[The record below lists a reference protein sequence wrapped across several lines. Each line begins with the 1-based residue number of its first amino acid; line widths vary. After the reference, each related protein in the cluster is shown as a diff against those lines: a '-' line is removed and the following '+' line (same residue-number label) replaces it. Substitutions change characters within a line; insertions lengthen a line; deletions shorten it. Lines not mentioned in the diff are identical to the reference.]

1 MLNELEFKKET
12 KMAACTSPPW
22 AMLIPPRDRPELI
35 RRIRQECIDEYGH
48 SFDECPKRLTCF
60 KRECIGRPL
69 PWKSKTAKPYLEQL
83 TKTQNI
89 KDGEL
94 FITTDCSTCPMVS
107 MCKSPCNQVLDF
119 IEREKA
125 VEPNIDYRNDTEHY
139 KREPENFEPAN
150 FKFHAEDIPWDVLP
164 KRKQEVI
171 KKYLYEGRDFRYVGE
186 TLGLNN
192 QARAKYE
199 FYAAMTKLSEY
210 AIVRNFIIENNNK
223 LTVRQ
228 QQIFGMVYFDN
239 MSFIDV
245 ANNLHISKQS
255 VQQTV
260 ARVLK
265 KYNVTWKT
273 YVKKRGNK
281 VLYSVPQLFK

>member
-1 MLNELEFKKET
+1 VNELEFKKENR
-12 KMAACTSPPW
+12 MSACTAPPW
-22 AMLIPPRDRPELI
+22 AVFIPPRDRPEILRI
-35 RRIRQECIDEYGH
+35 IRQECIDIYGH

-60 KRECIGRPL
+60 KKECIGRPL
-69 PWKSKTAKPYLEQL
+69 PWKSETARPYLEQL
-83 TKTQNI
+83 KATQDIRNE
-89 KDGEL
+89 EL
-94 FITTDCSTCPMVS
+94 YITTNCASCPIAS
-107 MCKSPCNQVLDF
+107 ICKSPCNQVLDF

-125 VEPNIDYRNDTEHY
+125 VEPNIDYRNDTEQF
-139 KREPENFEPAN
+139 KIVKENLEPAN
-150 FKFHAEDIPWDVLP
+150 FLVGGEDIPWDVLP

-199 FYAAMTKLSEY
+199 FYAAITKLSEY
-210 AIVRNFIIENNNK
+210 AVVRNFLTNHYNE

-228 QQIFGMVYFDN
+228 QQIFNMVYLDN
-239 MSFIDV
+239 RSFIDV
-245 ANNLHISKQS
+245 AKDLQISKQS

-281 VLYSVPQLFK
+281 VLYSVPQIFK